1 MRKMKIKLSS
11 ISLLLIFLLSVNSF
25 QAPQRKLFST
35 SLMVSRIPEISR
47 QSFLASSSG
56 IIGLLLIP
64 QQAEAAERQSLDN
77 LLYNL
82 MRVREATFQE
92 SRLINTGKFKDVQRA
107 NVKLAVKFIV
117 NNYRLS
123 DSIVQASA
131 YIEDS
136 SKRVAAGDVG
146 QSAVQDLLTIL
157 EYFDSSDVQNLK
169 VGSQG
174 MGGKEALVTQGLQS
188 ARSNID
194 AFLEYFPKDKVDA
207 ARQRVVE
214 ENQLN
219 YKEWDKNLGDIV
231 NLPPGVGV

>member
-1 MRKMKIKLSS
+1 MTLKLNA
-11 ISLLLIFLLSVNSF
+11 INILLSFCVFVNSF
-25 QAPQRKLFST
+25 QVPQRALFST
-35 SLMVSRIPEISR
+35 RLMDSMNPELSRK
-47 QSFLASSSG
+47 SFLLGGSG
-56 IIGLLLIP
+56 LIGLSLIP
-64 QQAEAAERQSLDN
+64 IQAEAAERQPLDK

-92 SRLINTGKFKDVQRA
+92 SRLISSGKFKDVQRA

-123 DSIVQASA
+123 DTVVQASA

-136 SKRVAAGDVG
+136 SKRITAGDVG
-146 QSAVQDLLTIL
+146 QSAVQDLITIL

-169 VGSQG
+169 VGSNG
-174 MGGKEALVTQGLQS
+174 MAGKESLVTQGLQS

-194 AFLEYFPKDKVDA
+194 TFLEYFPKDKVDA
-207 ARQRVVE
+207 ARKKVIE
-214 ENQLN
+214 ENELN
-219 YKEWDKNLGDIV
+219 YQEWDPKLGDIV

>member
-1 MRKMKIKLSS
+1 MTLKLNVM
-11 ISLLLIFLLSVNSF
+11 SLLLFLLASANSFQVPQRAFISTRLMNSKNPELSRQDFLLSGSC
-25 QAPQRKLFST
+25 A
-35 SLMVSRIPEISR
+35 
-47 QSFLASSSG
+47 
-56 IIGLLLIP
+56 IGLFLIP
-64 QQAEAAERQSLDN
+64 SQAAAAERQSLDK

-92 SRLINTGKFKDVQRA
+92 SRLITSGKFKDVQRA

-123 DSIVQASA
+123 DTIVQASA

-136 SKRVAAGDVG
+136 SKRIAAGDVG

-157 EYFDSSDVQNLK
+157 EYFDSADVQNLK

-174 MGGKEALVTQGLQS
+174 MAGKESLVTQGLQS

-194 AFLEYFPKDKVDA
+194 TYLEYFPKDKVEA
-207 ARQRVVE
+207 ARKKVIE
-214 ENQLN
+214 ENELN
-219 YKEWDKNLGDIV
+219 YKEWDPNLGEIV